1 MPPENAVIVA
11 ALIGAGSGIL
21 GLAMGTLVSYW
32 IAKRQFN
39 ATVLSGNRQ
48 QWINTLRDCL
58 AEFQSNISMLHI
70 PEAAVDQ
77 HLNKISF
84 MRFKIALLINP
95 QERYHSDLMDVVT
108 NLVGQT
114 RDPGETATRAKLQEA
129 LTSIA
134 QKVLKGEW
142 ERVKRG
148 D

>member
-1 MPPENAVIVA
+1 MSPENAVIVA

-77 HLNKISF
+77 HLNEISF
-84 MRFKIALLINP
+84 MRFKIAPEDVNNFETLL
-95 QERYHSDLMDVVT
+95 
-108 NLVGQT
+108 
-114 RDPGETATRAKLQEA
+114 
-129 LTSIA
+129 
-134 QKVLKGEW
+134 
-142 ERVKRG
+142 
-148 D
+148 